1 MGPMAGDGGGK
12 ARVGNGRDVA
22 DELRG
27 SAAQDDLVG
36 LERRLGELDTERNLG
51 GAIVDGHLRGDLE
64 LDVNLLWHRLF
75 SPAGGEKEEGC
86 KQPGQG

>member
-1 MGPMAGDGGGK
+1 MEAEE
-12 ARVGNGRDVA
+12 RVSETKVTLHTNSV
-22 DELRG
+22 
-27 SAAQDDLVG
+27 DDLVG